1 MHLASA
7 EGDNSYALL
16 HMIGKGGTLSSR
28 LALNGVAVVGKGEAA
43 FAKHCSRR
51 KPKVD
56 WF

>member
-7 EGDNSYALL
+7 KGDNSYALL